1 MRILHII
8 VLCALLPAA
17 GLAQSAP
24 SPFDQLAGHFDY
36 PRTASLNFDE
46 RGVQMRG
53 KILIIDLTYDGGS
66 DGDHVPA
73 YLVLPRGDG
82 PFAGILWGH
91 WMMKGSPL
99 RNRDEFL
106 DEAVVLARSGVVSLL
121 IDAPMVRPDY
131 KAKSMDMDDDPLEW
145 AVQSSEDERRQIVD
159 LRRGVDL
166 LLSGHHVDPR
176 RIAFVGHS
184 FDAHAGAI
192 LAAVE
197 KRINWFVLMAGSFS
211 DEEDIRSATEGDL
224 FRWWQKMG
232 KDKLDQYF
240 SDYAWDDP
248 INYVSHTDGKTILLQ
263 FASGDGVTEAQAKKM
278 LARFSAKDKQMQL
291 YQAGHALNS
300 AARLDRDQWLQQ
312 HLKLKKLDEEALKG
326 IPQLK

>member
-8 VLCALLPAA
+8 FLCALLPAA
-17 GLAQSAP
+17 GVAQSSPA
-24 SPFDQLAGHFDY
+24 PFDQLAGHFDY
-36 PRTASLNFDE
+36 PRAASLNFDE

-53 KILIIDLTYDGGS
+53 KVLIINLTYTGGS
-66 DGDHVPA
+66 DDDHVPA
-73 YLVLPRGDG
+73 YLVLPHGNG

-106 DEAVVLARSGVVSLL
+106 DEAVALARSGVVSLL

-131 KAKSMDMDDDPLEW
+131 EAKSLDEDPMEW
-145 AVQSSEDERRQIVD
+145 AIQSSEDERRQVVD

-166 LLSGHHVDPR
+166 LLSGHHVDPHR
-176 RIAFVGHS
+176 LAYVGHS

-197 KRINWFVLMAGSFS
+197 KRIQCFVLMAGTYN
-211 DEEDIRSATEGDL
+211 DEEDVRDAKDGT
-224 FRWWQKMG
+224 FFKWRKQMG
-232 KDKLDQYF
+232 PEKVDQYF

-248 INYVSHTDGKTILLQ
+248 AHFISHTDGKTILLQ
-263 FASGDGVTEAQAKKM
+263 FASGDGVTEAKARDTF
-278 LARFSAKDKQMQL
+278 ARFSTKDKLMQL
-291 YQAGHALNS
+291 YHASHALNS
-300 AARLDRDQWLQQ
+300 AARLDRDRWLQQ
-312 HLKLKKLDEEALKG
+312 HLKLKKLDEDPLRR

>member
-1 MRILHII
+1 MRILPILF
-8 VLCALLPAA
+8 VFSLLPAA
-17 GLAQSAP
+17 GPAQSKPA
-24 SPFDQLAGHFDY
+24 PFDQLAAHFDY

-46 RGVQMRG
+46 RGVEKRG
-53 KILIIDLTYDGGS
+53 NVLIIDLTYDGGS

-73 YLVLPRGDG
+73 WLVVPHGDG

-91 WMMKGSPL
+91 WMMKTSRL

-131 KAKSMDMDDDPLEW
+131 RGKSMDEDPLEW
-145 AVQSSEDERRQIVD
+145 AIQSSEDERRQVVD

-166 LLSGHHVDPR
+166 LLSGHHVDPH
-176 RIAFVGHS
+176 RIAYVGHS

-197 KRINWFVLMAGSFS
+197 TRINWFVLMAGSFS
-211 DEEDIRSATEGDL
+211 DVEDIRAATDGDL
-224 FRWWQKMG
+224 FRWRQKMG

-248 INYVSHTDGKTILLQ
+248 ANYVSHTDGKTILLQ
-263 FASGDGVTEAQAKKM
+263 FASGDGVTEAQAQKM
-278 LARFSAKDKQMQL
+278 LARFSAKDKQTQL

-300 AARLDRDQWLQQ
+300 AARLDRDRWLQQ
-312 HLKLKKLDEEALKG
+312 HLKFKRIDEEALKG